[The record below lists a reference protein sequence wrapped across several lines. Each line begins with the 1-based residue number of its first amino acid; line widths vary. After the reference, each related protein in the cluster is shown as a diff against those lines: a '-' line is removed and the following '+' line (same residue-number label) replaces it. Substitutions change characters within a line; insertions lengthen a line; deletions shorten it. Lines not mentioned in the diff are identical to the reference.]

1 MKKKNAAHVL
11 ILSTLSDPPHSCDH
25 AEWLFPCHLQSF
37 MRRKLYIQVPDKQD
51 SWSPVRAGY
60 PSVVAFSL
68 RWSVKW
74 MSNDADAC

>member
-1 MKKKNAAHVL
+1 
-11 ILSTLSDPPHSCDH
+11 
-25 AEWLFPCHLQSF
+25 